1 MKKVN
6 MEVEKI
12 KIQINSENCLYITI
26 GDWTYYIDD
35 STNEQIMSR
44 WNKYNKLGD
53 DPSEDLNYNKT
64 LVKNYSKEFKGLHR
78 WKELNECKPVQ
89 YELTSLVN
97 SIASHSGLY
106 CSRELVRQLQDFGDK
121 FSENCRLNM
130 TEETT

>member
-12 KIQINSENCLYITI
+12 KIQINSEDCLYITI

-44 WNKYNKLGD
+44 WNKYNKPED
-53 DPSEDLNYNKT
+53 DFSEDLNYNKT

-78 WKELNECKPVQ
+78 WKELRWNKPIQ
-89 YELTSLVN
+89 YELISLIN
-97 SIASHSGLY
+97 SIASCSGLY
-106 CSRELVRQLQDFGDK
+106 SPRELVKQLQDFRDK
-121 FSENCRLNM
+121 FSEGCRLNM
-130 TEETT
+130 TEETA